1 MRCLFIDTSSFFINI
16 AITYNNT
23 IIYHKYTKIE
33 RDMSSLIIPIIKEG
47 FDSVSFDI
55 KNLDKIFIVNGPGSF
70 TGVRVGVTVAKTIAW
85 SLNIP
90 LIPISSLEVIASTN
104 SGKKYHVGLIDA
116 RRGNVFAGVYDKKLN
131 VIKEDRFIHF
141 NELDINDDYELIGEG
156 YKESNPDILKV
167 INKHINDE
175 DINPHVLKPNYLKLT
190 EAEEKLNDKRNN

>member
-23 IIYHKYTKIE
+23 IIYHKYTKVE

-104 SGKKYHVGLIDA
+104 SDKKYHVGLIDA
-116 RRGNVFAGVYDKKLN
+116 RRGNVFAGVYDKELN
-131 VIKEDRFIHF
+131 VIKEDRFINF
-141 NELDINDDYELIGEG
+141 NELDINDYYELIGEG

-190 EAEEKLNDKRNN
+190 EVEEKLNDKRNN